1 MNTLMALDEQG
12 EQLDR
17 VEENLDQIN
26 VDMREAER
34 NLTGLEKCCGLC
46 VCGLRY
52 VSAIYLM
59 LLRSQ
64 RIILINNWL
73 MVRVCLSLAMDVHRR
88 LLNRREEQELP
99 NATLAFHCSVHT
111 KIF

>member
-59 LLRSQ
+59 LLASKFFVMR
-64 RIILINNWL
+64 N
-73 MVRVCLSLAMDVHRR
+73 R
-88 LLNRREEQELP
+88 LY
-99 NATLAFHCSVHT
+99 S
-111 KIF
+111 

>member
-1 MNTLMALDEQG
+1 MALDEQG

-52 VSAIYLM
+52 VPAIY
-59 LLRSQ
+59 
-64 RIILINNWL
+64 
-73 MVRVCLSLAMDVHRR
+73 SLVLASNYFVMQNR
-88 LLNRREEQELP
+88 LY
-99 NATLAFHCSVHT
+99 S
-111 KIF
+111 

>member
-1 MNTLMALDEQG
+1 MGIKTIVALDEQG

-46 VCGLRY
+46 VCPWKRFDQAY
-52 VSAIYLM
+52 
-59 LLRSQ
+59 
-64 RIILINNWL
+64 
-73 MVRVCLSLAMDVHRR
+73 
-88 LLNRREEQELP
+88 
-99 NATLAFHCSVHT
+99 
-111 KIF
+111 K

>member
-1 MNTLMALDEQG
+1 MALDEQG

-46 VCGLRY
+46 VCP
-52 VSAIYLM
+52 
-59 LLRSQ
+59 
-64 RIILINNWL
+64 W
-73 MVRVCLSLAMDVHRR
+73 RR
-88 LLNRREEQELP
+88 FDFPVL
-99 NATLAFHCSVHT
+99 C
-111 KIF
+111 IF

>member
-1 MNTLMALDEQG
+1 MKTLMALDEQG

-46 VCGLRY
+46 VCSWGRY
-52 VSAIYLM
+52 VHLNLNNNYSS
-59 LLRSQ
+59 LL
-64 RIILINNWL
+64 
-73 MVRVCLSLAMDVHRR
+73 
-88 LLNRREEQELP
+88 
-99 NATLAFHCSVHT
+99 T
-111 KIF
+111 